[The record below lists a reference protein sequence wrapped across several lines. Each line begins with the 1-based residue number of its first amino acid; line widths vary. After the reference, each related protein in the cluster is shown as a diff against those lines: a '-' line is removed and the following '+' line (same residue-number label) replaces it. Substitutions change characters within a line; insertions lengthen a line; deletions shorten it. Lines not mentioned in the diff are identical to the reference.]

1 MKEWVKVQE
10 KGIVERKDK
19 GTREA
24 GFTLVEVLMVVV
36 ILAMLSAIAIP
47 KVSASSDTARRN
59 ADIATAHQVKAALDR
74 YQVENGVYPK
84 TGEINEDTVNEGRIT
99 STILIPK
106 YIGKLD
112 ANTTQQQAKN
122 QEKGFGVATLA
133 SDGSIPD
140 TKTNLIMI
148 YLNTDGTAAEVR
160 TYDAKLATVLWT
172 SAN

>member
-1 MKEWVKVQE
+1 MNEQE
-10 KGIVERKDK
+10 KEIVKRKDK
-19 GTREA
+19 GRKES

-36 ILAMLSAIAIP
+36 ILAILSAIAIP
-47 KVSASSDTARRN
+47 KVSASSDSARKN

-84 TGEINEDTVNEGRIT
+84 TSEITEDAANEGRVT
-99 STILIPK
+99 SAILIPK

-112 ANTTQQQAKN
+112 ANTTQQQGGDI
-122 QEKGFGVATLA
+122 EKGFGVATLA
-133 SDGSIPD
+133 GDGLIPD

-148 YLNTDGTAAEVR
+148 YLNADGTAAEVR
-160 TYDAKLATVLWT
+160 AYDAKLATVLWT